1 MRRKSVSLKRSKKK
15 MQRSGKMSSEKFLLY
30 GWDIIGLELVR
41 GNCVYKYLQTRQNIK
56 YAF

>member
-1 MRRKSVSLKRSKKK
+1 
-15 MQRSGKMSSEKFLLY
+15 MSSEKFLLY